1 MPIVDKAQALFS
13 TTFRITDKVSVRH
26 PTVGDI
32 IQIGEEKYFSVLS
45 TLTSIPSDAKSVLND
60 MGIDWVEIS
69 DLEFFA
75 LVAGGL
81 DANDSGI
88 FLPNIDLRK
97 FKLYKRP
104 DGDIV
109 FADRENAIIIDKRVH
124 MMILETLCILHKIKK
139 KPEKP
144 GSNLARQWLIEED
157 QEKRMMA
164 AKKKE
169 KDGFTSTLVPLVSSA
184 VNSAGFKY
192 NYQSVQQLPYGQFMD
207 SIARLQ
213 IIKSAD
219 ALLDGCYSGNVDMK
233 KLNKKNL
240 DWMREV

>member
-1 MPIVDKAQALFS
+1 MPVLDKGQILFS
-13 TTFRITDKVSVRH
+13 NNYRITDNISVRH
-26 PTVGDI
+26 STVGDI
-32 IQIGEEKYFSVLS
+32 INLGEEKYFGILS
-45 TLTSIPSDAKSVLND
+45 TLTSIPSDAKSVLDD

-75 LVAGGL
+75 LTTGGL
-81 DANDSGI
+81 SESESGI

-109 FADRENAIIIDKRVH
+109 YADKDNSIIIDKRAH
-124 MMILETLCILHKIKK
+124 MMILETLCTIHKIKK

-144 GSNLARQWLIEED
+144 GSKLARQWLIEED
-157 QEKRMMA
+157 REKRMLA
-164 AKKKE
+164 ARKKE
-169 KDGFTSTLVPLVSSA
+169 KNGFESTLIPLISSA
-184 VNSAGFKY
+184 VNSEGFKY
-192 NYQSVQQLPYGQFMD
+192 NYQTVLDLPYGQFMD
-207 SIARLQ
+207 AIARLQ

-219 ALLDGCYSGNVDMK
+219 ALLGGCYSGNVDMK

-240 DWMREV
+240 DWMREI